1 MNPCTDASPPPPWI
15 VFDGTV
21 FVELCVVVVESK
33 SVVVGKEEVLA
44 FEFVLRLDAV
54 ESDILTSPLVKSS
67 VTGSV
72 FACAIST
79 CLDRR
84 YLN

>member
-1 MNPCTDASPPPPWI
+1 MNSCTGASPPWI

-33 SVVVGKEEVLA
+33 SVVVRKEEV
-44 FEFVLRLDAV
+44 FGIRVCV
-54 ESDILTSPLVKSS
+54 ETRCGRIGYFDVTTGQIL